1 MERKFEGIWI
11 PAELWLTKNLSL
23 TEKVL
28 YLEIKS
34 LDNDFGCTATNKFL
48 SERVQVNP
56 TSISTLLKS
65 LEEKGIIKMVYRDLN
80 SFEGRTINVVYF
92 FGEHNDTPSRN
103 QKPPSKNQ
111 KGVCENQKHSNTIS
125 NTISNNLN
133 INVVSKEPTLHQRLC
148 AVWLNEIHIGWTFGA
163 MQGKCITSIGE
174 KIKKIQKAAGLST
187 DDTDVERI
195 FRIMCQKLP
204 EWYKDK
210 DLQVI
215 NSKFNEI
222 ITEIKNQKNGNKQQ
236 FDKDNGQIFRKSV

>member
-1 MERKFEGIWI
+1 MERKFLGIWI
-11 PAELWLTKNLSL
+11 PAWLWLMPDLSL
-23 TEKVL
+23 SDKAL
-28 YLEIKS
+28 WAEIES
-34 LDNDFGCTATNKFL
+34 LDNDFGCIASNKKL
-48 SERVQVNP
+48 GQALNIDP
-56 TSISTLLKS
+56 TCVSKSIKK
-65 LEEKGIIKMVYRDLN
+65 LEEKGLLSVTYQDYN
-80 SFEGRTINVVYF
+80 SFSGRKITITPPCKNNK
-92 FGEHNDTPSRN
+92 GPCKNHKAPCKND
-103 QKPPSKNQ
+103 
-111 KGVCENQKHSNTIS
+111 KHSNTIS

-187 DDTDVERI
+187 DDPDVERI

-215 NSKFNEI
+215 NAKFNEI